1 MALGEVKYT
10 YKFKFEFEMDMA
22 CSIFKY
28 YINDTIFEIVY
39 GISIA

>member
-1 MALGEVKYT
+1 MALGEVKYN
-10 YKFKFEFEMDMA
+10 YKFKSEFEMDMA
-22 CSIFKY
+22 CSIFKS